1 MPLGL
6 LGKKLGHTRVYNAQG
21 VVTAVTVIVKALSDT
36 LEWPSLTLMT
46 IFGKEPTFAL
56 DGVPLNNPVL
66 VLNDAHDGWPVMEN
80 TSA

>member
-1 MPLGL
+1 VVAGVPVIFGGVLVG
-6 LGKKLGHTRVYNAQG
+6 G
-21 VVTAVTVIVKALSDT
+21 VVTAVTVIAKALSDT

-56 DGVPLNNPVL
+56 AGVPLNNPVL